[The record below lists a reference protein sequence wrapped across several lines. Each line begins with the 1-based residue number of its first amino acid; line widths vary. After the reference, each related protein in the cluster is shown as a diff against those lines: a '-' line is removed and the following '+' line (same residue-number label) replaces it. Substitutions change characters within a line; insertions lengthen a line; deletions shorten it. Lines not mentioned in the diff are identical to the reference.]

1 MLDGIAIHP
10 MLPASDLA
18 RARTWYLQHLQLS
31 PVEEYEGEVLIYGEG
46 AARFVVYRSEY
57 AGTAQNTAAVWA
69 VADLRAVAARL
80 RDRGVVF
87 EEYDF
92 GEVKTVDGVL
102 EDPEGG
108 LNAWFKDSEGNI
120 LGLSQRPAEP
130 PATS

>member
-1 MLDGIAIHP
+1 VLDGLAIHP
-10 MLPASDLA
+10 SLPASDIA
-18 RARTWYLQHLQLS
+18 RARAWYLEHLGLT
-31 PVEEYEGEVLIYGEG
+31 PLEEHAGEVLVYGEG
-46 AARFVVYRSEY
+46 AARFAVYHSAH

-69 VADLRAVAARL
+69 VADLRAVAAQL

-120 LGLSQRPAEP
+120 LGLSQAP
-130 PATS
+130 PGRSSAT